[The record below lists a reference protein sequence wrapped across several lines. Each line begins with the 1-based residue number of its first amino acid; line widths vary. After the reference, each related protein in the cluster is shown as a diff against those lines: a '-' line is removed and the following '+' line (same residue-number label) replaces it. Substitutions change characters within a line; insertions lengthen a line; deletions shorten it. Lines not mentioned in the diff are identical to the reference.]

1 MNIKNMLLTTA
12 AATLM
17 VSAAHARD
25 FTGSLFLPGQG
36 EFLSDTQIEWS
47 RTKARHVKQIKNFA
61 LSEELTYGLT
71 DNFSVYGGIMN
82 AFNFDRLTSRQYNNE
97 HNFAYEVGAKYNYS
111 YDNILTQVGLGYFT
125 FQPSSWFGHHIG
137 GVKMDND
144 WYKELQ
150 FEAQVGYDMGNG
162 LVPYTMFTLDSPID
176 QADRVID
183 YSVFAGVH
191 KTLDKWALDG
201 GVRYDFVTHGDNAN
215 QWYLQ
220 GEADYFL
227 TDSVAVGVHGDY
239 FLGGSDYQ
247 HDMTLGAQLKV
258 LF

>member
-25 FTGSLFLPGQG
+25 FTGSLFLPSQG
-36 EFLSDTQIEWS
+36 EFLSDTELDWS
-47 RTKARHVKQIKNFA
+47 RSKARQEKAEKDFV
-61 LSEELTYGLT
+61 LSEELTYGVT
-71 DNFSVYGGIMN
+71 DNFSVYAGILN
-82 AFNFDRLTSRQYNNE
+82 AFNFARLTSRQYNNE
-97 HNFAYEVGAKYNYS
+97 HNFAYEVGAKYNHS
-111 YDNILTQVGLGYFT
+111 FDNILTQISLGYFT
-125 FQPSSWFGHHIG
+125 FQPKSWYGWFIDSDH
-137 GVKMDND
+137 

-150 FEAQVGYDMGNG
+150 FEAQIGYDMGNG
-162 LVPYTMFTLDSPID
+162 LIPYAKFSADSPID
-176 QADRVID
+176 QSYRPID

-191 KTLDKWALDG
+191 KTLDKVALDG
-201 GVRYDFVTHGDNAN
+201 GVRYDFVTHGDNTN

-227 TDSVAVGVHGDY
+227 TDKVAVGIHGEY
-239 FLGGSDYQ
+239 MLGGSEYQ